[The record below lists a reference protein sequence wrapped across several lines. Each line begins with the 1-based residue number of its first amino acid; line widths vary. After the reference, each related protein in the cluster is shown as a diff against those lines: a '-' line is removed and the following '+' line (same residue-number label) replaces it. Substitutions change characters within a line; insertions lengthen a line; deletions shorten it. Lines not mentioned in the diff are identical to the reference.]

1 VLVPSPSVCV
11 NKPSLKEKHHA
22 QASRGIRFRRFGGG
36 HTLATFGAALPVHAE
51 GAQFPNTNATCMG
64 WLAEASNPNAS
75 GDHIALIAQNGDAS
89 ALAQAKPSG
98 DGFPAL
104 ISCVVRIP

>member
-1 VLVPSPSVCV
+1 M
-11 NKPSLKEKHHA
+11 LKKILA
-22 QASRGIRFRRFGGG
+22 FASAAATAA
-36 HTLATFGAALPVHAE
+36 TLATLGAAAPAYAE

-89 ALAQAKPSG
+89 TLAQASPSG
-98 DGFPAL
+98 TGFPAL
-104 ISCVVRIP
+104 ISCVVQIP

>member
-1 VLVPSPSVCV
+1 M
-11 NKPSLKEKHHA
+11 LKHLA
-22 QASRGIRFRRFGGG
+22 AFASAASAAV
-36 HTLATFGAALPVHAE
+36 TLATFGAALPVHAE

-98 DGFPAL
+98 DGFTAL